1 MNPTGA
7 VMKQAAE
14 MELETVFQPATETA
28 LSVVVQTSPEASLA
42 ALPLGAAPKRASLGR
57 IMRRLERFRGD
68 ADAVRERDGSGAD
81 VDLELTLMLLREENA
96 RLKAERHRPADVG
109 GTIDRLRLV
118 AAEQT
123 HDDVFDDVWGLLAEC
138 LTIREGLDHA
148 CDEVHAAISAVQE
161 RLTQLKV
168 NIQDTAASQDSAVIV
183 DSAKVLGESSIVVED
198 PIPTLNKAVLALYAR
213 GAA

>member
-1 MNPTGA
+1 VNPTGA
-7 VMKQAAE
+7 VMKQEIARARPE
-14 MELETVFQPATETA
+14 VEKVFEPTTETA
-28 LSVVVQTSPEASLA
+28 LSVVVQTTPEASLA
-42 ALPLGAAPKRASLGR
+42 ALPLGDTPKRASLGR
-57 IMRRLERFRGD
+57 IMRRFRGD
-68 ADAVRERDGSGAD
+68 ADAIRERDGAGAD
-81 VDLELTLMLLREENA
+81 VDQELTLMLLREENA
-96 RLKAERHRPADVG
+96 RLKADRHRPADVG

-123 HDDVFDDVWGLLAEC
+123 DPEVLDDVWGLLAEC

-168 NIQDTAASQDSAVIV
+168 KIQDTAVIQESSVIV
-183 DSAKVLGESSIVVED
+183 DSAVLVESSSIVVDE
-198 PIPTLNKAVLALYAR
+198 PLPTLNKAVLALYAR